1 MARKG
6 TGKRKR
12 PSNRPPSQSG
22 WSRSNLATPLTSKA
36 TLVVSYSRGR
46 STSLRRRTQPGL
58 KA

>member
-36 TLVVSYSRGR
+36 TLSFRTAEDAARHYAGGR
-46 STSLRRRTQPGL
+46 SL
-58 KA
+58 A